1 MDHINTWIAVLR
13 IILAY
18 LFIYSTSTYVLSTEK
33 NKLICAENTKFKKLR
48 QKFKQ
53 IEYLK
58 IVVVLQNKTTVAVLE
73 NM

>member
-1 MDHINTWIAVLR
+1 MDCGSEDNFGIPLHLQYQHLR
-13 IILAY
+13 V
-18 LFIYSTSTYVLSTEK
+18 IYRK

-53 IEYLK
+53 ITYLK